1 MLTTMSKNHFPALF
15 ITLIVL
21 TGCGKSDPP
30 SVFDTSVAAASKAQ
44 IDKDCGT
51 SKEETEA
58 WFATHTTGWA
68 EHVEAGL
75 KCIREHPLSQGKH
88 GAQD

>member
-1 MLTTMSKNHFPALF
+1 MSQNYYLLVLA
-15 ITLIVL
+15 ITLAIL
-21 TGCGKSDPP
+21 AGCDKPNDSF
-30 SVFDTSVAAASKAQ
+30 SSNTAYAADRKAQ

-58 WFATHTTGWA
+58 WFATHKTGWA

-75 KCIREHPLSQGKH
+75 KCIREHQ
-88 GAQD
+88 

>member
-1 MLTTMSKNHFPALF
+1 MLITMSKNYFPALF

-21 TGCGKSDPP
+21 TGCEKSGGP
-30 SVFDTSVAAASKAQ
+30 SVSDTAVAAARKAQ

-75 KCIREHPLSQGKH
+75 KCIREHPLAQGK
-88 GAQD
+88 

>member
-1 MLTTMSKNHFPALF
+1 MSQNYYLLVLA
-15 ITLIVL
+15 ITLVIL
-21 TGCGKSDPP
+21 AGCDKPNDSFSSNTAG
-30 SVFDTSVAAASKAQ
+30 AAARKAQ

-58 WFATHTTGWA
+58 WFATHKTGWA

-75 KCIREHPLSQGKH
+75 KCIREHQ
-88 GAQD
+88 

>member
-1 MLTTMSKNHFPALF
+1 MLITMSKKFYLPALA
-15 ITLIVL
+15 ITLVVL
-21 TGCGKSDPP
+21 TACGKPNDSSSSD
-30 SVFDTSVAAASKAQ
+30 TAVAAARKAQ

-75 KCIREHPLSQGKH
+75 KCIREHPLAQGKI
-88 GAQD
+88 

>member
-1 MLTTMSKNHFPALF
+1 MMSQNYYLLVLAF
-15 ITLIVL
+15 TLVVL
-21 TGCGKSDPP
+21 AGCDKPDDSSSSDT
-30 SVFDTSVAAASKAQ
+30 VIAAARKAQ

-58 WFATHTTGWA
+58 WFATHKTGWA

-75 KCIREHPLSQGKH
+75 KFIREHQ
-88 GAQD
+88 

>member
-1 MLTTMSKNHFPALF
+1 MLITTRNAYFFPALAM
-15 ITLIVL
+15 TLVVL
-21 TGCGKSDPP
+21 TGCGKPNNSSSSDPA
-30 SVFDTSVAAASKAQ
+30 VAATRKAQ
-44 IDKDCGT
+44 IDKDCRT

-75 KCIREHPLSQGKH
+75 KCIREHPLSQGK
-88 GAQD
+88 

>member
-1 MLTTMSKNHFPALF
+1 MSKTYCLPILS
-15 ITLIVL
+15 ITLALL
-21 TGCGKSDPP
+21 TGCVKPNESSSP
-30 SVFDTSVAAASKAQ
+30 DTAVASAKKVQ

-58 WFATHTTGWA
+58 WFAIHTTGWA

-75 KCIREHPLSQGKH
+75 KCIREHPLAQGK
-88 GAQD
+88 